1 MQKIDGLD
9 VRDRSLPP
17 IGYHQAHRVHCF
29 TCRFSFLVFLILR
42 QEIWGV
48 QAQKGLDILC
58 EVLMKPLNAASFAA
72 PHTLPAACSSHKHM
86 IGSAS
91 IFQSISLML
100 QAPCQIT
107 SLHVSRSSSLGMV
120 HIHVAPT
127 SKYRLT
133 HQLLVIRFWW
143 KRARSIMLSPNHQSG

>member
-72 PHTLPAACSSHKHM
+72 P
-86 IGSAS
+86 I
-91 IFQSISLML
+91 
-100 QAPCQIT
+100 PCQPRRHLAVACL
-107 SLHVSRSSSLGMV
+107 SLSYVVARTKRKSPAEDESKSSS
-120 HIHVAPT
+120 
-127 SKYRLT
+127 SSESSRLI
-133 HQLLVIRFWW
+133 QIDDQKLAF
-143 KRARSIMLSPNHQSG
+143 